1 MKQTKPRFTPL
12 RKSLTSIPQLLFQGC
27 PYIAVGPGIRTLAN
41 SSSISKDL
49 VNVLEDMSYLTSFLE
64 LPGQS
69 STGTQQM
76 RYFDALSL
84 IEHRILSVPIGN
96 DTQYGAI
103 DGGNIDETCRLA
115 ALIYINIVFRELQPN
130 SAVHATLTNRLR
142 ISLMQTDFKSCWG
155 TLSEA
160 LLWVLFI
167 GGSVAMQEPTKS
179 WLMFTLENVCSHLK
193 LQSWCNARDILSKYL
208 WCDRIWEERCKSIWS
223 CVNLKK

>member
-1 MKQTKPRFTPL
+1 MNQTKPRFTPL
-12 RKSLTSIPQLLFQGC
+12 RKPLTSIPQLLFQGC

-41 SSSISKDL
+41 SFSISKDL

-179 WLMFTLENVCSHLK
+179 WLMYTLENVCSHLK